1 MLNEDLLDKKDI
13 EIFRLKK
20 CIEDFKKY
28 DSERKKY
35 YSKALM
41 ELGQLKDYVAG
52 LEDTGVDHNRVKI
65 ERLRVEVARFN
76 SFFDPSMPIKTENLS
91 IEEASLIIQKLKDR
105 NLMLRKKVRAQKE
118 TIDSLINKINKE

>member
-28 DSERKKY
+28 DSKRKKY

-41 ELGQLKDYVAG
+41 ELGQLKDYVSG
-52 LEDTGVDHNRVKI
+52 LEDAGVNCNRVKI
-65 ERLRVEVARFN
+65 ERLRV
-76 SFFDPSMPIKTENLS
+76 
-91 IEEASLIIQKLKDR
+91 
-105 NLMLRKKVRAQKE
+105 
-118 TIDSLINKINKE
+118 